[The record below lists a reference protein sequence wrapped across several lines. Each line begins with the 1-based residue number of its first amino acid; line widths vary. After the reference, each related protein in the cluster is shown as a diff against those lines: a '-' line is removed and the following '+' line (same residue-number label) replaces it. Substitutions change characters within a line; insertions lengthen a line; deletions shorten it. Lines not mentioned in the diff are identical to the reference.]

1 MNFQLAQSHTT
12 AVPPG
17 KHTFWIA
24 NIGTCQNPV
33 ADMPLT
39 AEAAAESLES
49 ILPRYKVYTLRE
61 QMRLQPSARQ
71 NILTALEPFAAQDMV
86 CAIPRTMG
94 RGFQRE
100 QKWRYLPLLDAT
112 DTQGRHRG
120 SPAWML
126 INHAPPYTGSVFACL
141 GVNDAQQLASRPM
154 LEAVSNIAR
163 RLQSSVFLAD
173 AGSQH
178 FAYWPEETV
187 TLGARVANSSGIDQ
201 PATVRMTVR
210 RADGTQILSE
220 TAQLEVTADDSTS
233 WQTASGLPAAAPAT
247 YRVVTELLVHDVE
260 VDRIEHDFT
269 VLDTQRPAEDEFV
282 SVQGNNF
289 LVHGRKWYPVG
300 INFWPLYVSGMDH
313 QDFWAGWLQRRYYD
327 PQLVE
332 HDLDRMEA
340 LGINMVSIQSNDPQ
354 YYRNLL
360 DFVHRCRRHNIY
372 VNLFCGL
379 ASPIAFR
386 ERQFRELYPTSS
398 IGRQPDHHGLRY
410 DLGTRQLHVWQGLA
424 TALGQRLAQ
433 VDR

>member
-1 MNFQLAQSHTT
+1 MPWT
-12 AVPPG
+12 AG
-17 KHTFWIA
+17 
-24 NIGTCQNPV
+24 
-33 ADMPLT
+33 
-39 AEAAAESLES
+39 AAAESLES
-49 ILPRYKVYTLRE
+49 ILPRYKVYALRE
-61 QMRLQPSARQ
+61 QMKLQPSARQ

-94 RGFQRE
+94 RGFRRE
-100 QKWRYLPLLDAT
+100 QKWRYLPLVDAT
-112 DTQGRHRG
+112 DAQGRHRG

-154 LEAVSNIAR
+154 LEVVSNIAS

-187 TLGARVANSSGIDQ
+187 TLGARVANSSDIDQ

-210 RADGTQILSE
+210 RTDGTQIVSE
-220 TAQLEVTADDSTS
+220 TARLEVAADDSTS
-233 WQTASGLPAAAPAT
+233 WQTESGLPAAAPAT

-260 VDRIEHDFT
+260 IDRIEHDFT
-269 VLDTQRPAEDEFV
+269 VLDTQRPAEDDFI
-282 SVQGNNF
+282 SVQGNDF

-332 HDLDRMEA
+332 QDLDRMEA

-386 ERQFRELYPTSS
+386 ERPVSRLCPTSS

-410 DLGTRQLHVWQGLA
+410 DLGARQLHVWQGLA
-424 TALGQRLAQ
+424 TALGQRLAR